1 MDSPIASLKIVR
13 VTADGRRI
21 PITVEV
27 GLPRQNT
34 DAGEWS
40 CPIQLAGIDD
50 QVRPAYGDDSLQ
62 ALCIALRHIRSQL
75 ETVIELG
82 GRLIDAEN
90 GEDFPLEAYFG
101 PTRNKSDGNL
111 FG

>member
-1 MDSPIASLKIVR
+1 MEAPVASLKIVHL
-13 VTADGRRI
+13 TAGGRRI

-27 GLPRQNT
+27 GLPRRNS
-34 DAGEWS
+34 DAGEWC

-50 QVRPAYGDDSLQ
+50 RVRPSYGEDSLQ

-82 GRLIDAEN
+82 GRLIYAED
-90 GEDFPLEAYFG
+90 GEEFPLEAYFG
-101 PTRNKSDGNL
+101 RLEGEKS
-111 FG
+111 